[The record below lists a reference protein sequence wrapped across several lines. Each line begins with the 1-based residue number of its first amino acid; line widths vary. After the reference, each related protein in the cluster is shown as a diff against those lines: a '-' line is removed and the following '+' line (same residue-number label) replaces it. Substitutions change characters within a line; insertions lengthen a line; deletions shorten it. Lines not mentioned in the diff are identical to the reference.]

1 MIPLATLPSH
11 PAAEA
16 ATARRPARANLLDL
30 GVGQLRELAVQLG
43 EPPYRGRQL
52 ARWIYRSG
60 ATAFGEMS
68 DVPATFRSSLAEHYR
83 IGGASV
89 LESRRTTTGDTEKLL
104 LEHRDGATIE
114 TVLMRQQDGRGGLR
128 NTLCLSTQVGCAVGC
143 PFCATGQAGWFR
155 NLTAGE
161 MVEQV
166 LLWSRRLAGEG
177 DRVHNLVYM
186 GMGEPLG
193 NYDAVWN
200 SIRILNDP
208 EAFGLGARHITVST
222 SGIAPRIE
230 RMAREDLQVNLAV
243 SLHAA
248 DDRLRDELV
257 PINRQF
263 PLARLIAACTSYVEA
278 TNRRITFEY
287 VLIRDVNDSPAQARQ
302 LSDLVGGMLCHVN
315 LIPLN
320 PEPSSTYAPP
330 DPRVVDEFAG
340 VLKSRRLAV
349 TVRRERG
356 QEISAACGQLFRG
369 SLQRRSR
376 TSSS

>member
-1 MIPLATLPSH
+1 MLDH
-11 PAAEA
+11 QEPA
-16 ATARRPARANLLDL
+16 
-30 GVGQLRELAVQLG
+30 
-43 EPPYRGRQL
+43 YRGRQI
-52 ARWIYRSG
+52 ARWVYRRGVASFDG
-60 ATAFGEMS
+60 MS
-68 DVPATFRSSLAEHYR
+68 DLPAEFRAALAERYR
-83 IGGASV
+83 IGGAS
-89 LESRRTTTGDTEKLL
+89 LLDSRRTASGDTEKLL
-104 LEHRDGATIE
+104 LSNHDGATLE
-114 TVLMRQQDGRGGLR
+114 TVLMRQLDGRAGLR
-128 NTLCLSTQVGCAVGC
+128 NTLCLSSQVGCAVGC

-166 LLWSRRLAGEG
+166 LLWSRRLAETG

-193 NYDAVWN
+193 NYDALWK
-200 SIRILNDP
+200 SIRLLNHPD
-208 EAFGLGARHITVST
+208 AFGLGARHITVST

-230 RMAREDLQVNLAV
+230 RMAREPEQINLAV

-257 PINRQF
+257 PINRRY
-263 PLARLIAACTSYVEA
+263 PLARLLAACASYVAA

-287 VLIRDVNDSPAQARQ
+287 VLLRDVNDSPGHAQQ
-302 LSDLVGGMLCHVN
+302 LSDLVEGLLCHVN

-330 DPRVVDEFAG
+330 DPRVVDEFARVVRARG
-340 VLKSRRLAV
+340 LPV

-369 SLQRRSR
+369 SLRRSADGAP
-376 TSSS
+376 